1 MENKTKNQTIENS
14 LIEQPAKKDNML
26 PASIIISAV
35 IIAGALVYG
44 AGLKSIEQKQNDLT
58 AVKSETSL
66 EEEIIPDSGYELP
79 VKWGNMGKQLVESG
93 AIDAKKFEMVYAS
106 RGGLSDE
113 DKKLLYGEN
122 NGNLVINNKN
132 SGLILNLLWAF
143 GLANKNEILDSGEM
157 VDPRYG
163 GAGGFASTGGWSLA
177 NGDAMNHY
185 SRHQFIV
192 LTPAQQE
199 LVERVSKNIY
209 RPCCDN
215 STHFPDC
222 NHGMAMLGFLEL
234 IASQNIS
241 EEEMYRA
248 ALIINSYW
256 FPDTY
261 LTIARYFENQGVSWD
276 KVSAKEVLGLDYSSG
291 SGYQNLLQK
300 IKPEEFKGGGSCG
313 V

>member
-1 MENKTKNQTIENS
+1 MKEKNKMENNEIQNDKKFNNLFSVAILVPS
-14 LIEQPAKKDNML
+14 VLIG
-26 PASIIISAV
+26 
-35 IIAGALVYG
+35 GALIYG

-58 AVKSETSL
+58 AAKSEISL

-79 VKWGNMGKQLVESG
+79 VKWGSIGKQLVESG
-93 AIDAKKFEMVYAS
+93 AIDAKKFEMIYAS
-106 RGGLSDE
+106 RGGLNDE
-113 DKKLLYGEN
+113 DKKLLYGEDN
-122 NGNLVINNKN
+122 SNLVINNKN

-143 GLANKNEILDSGEM
+143 GLTNKNEILDNGPM

-185 SRHQFIV
+185 SRHQFII
-192 LTPAQQE
+192 LMPEQYE
-199 LVERVSKNIY
+199 LVEKVSKNIY
-209 RPCCDN
+209 RPCCNN
-215 STHFPDC
+215 STYFPDC

-234 IASQNIS
+234 MTSQNVS

-261 LTIARYFENQGVSWD
+261 LTIAKYFESQDVSWD
-276 KVSAKEVLGLDYSSG
+276 KISAKEILGFDYSSG
-291 SGYQNLLQK
+291 SGYQNLLK
-300 IKPEEFKGGGSCG
+300 KN
-313 V
+313 